1 MTLDQIAASQAPA
14 HQAPAYDDDNVFAKI
29 LRGAVPC
36 AKVFEDEHAL
46 AFMDVMPQGDGHT
59 LVVPKARARTLLDLN
74 ADDLA
79 ALMPR
84 VQRVARAV
92 KAAFDA
98 DGLTLFQ
105 FNGAAGG
112 QTVFH
117 LHFHLIPRFDGVAL
131 RPHTGAMADGALLRT
146 QAARI
151 TAALDAPSLN
161 TPPGA

>member
-1 MTLDQIAASQAPA
+1 MP
-14 HQAPAYDDDNVFAKI
+14 PAYDDSNIFAKI
-29 LRGAVPC
+29 LRGEIPC
-36 AKVFEDEHAL
+36 AKVFEDERAL

-59 LVVPKARARTLLDLN
+59 LVVPKARARTLLDLS

-92 KAAFDA
+92 VAAFEA

-105 FNGAAGG
+105 YNEAAGG

-117 LHFHLIPRFDGVAL
+117 LHFHLIPRFQGVAL
-131 RPHTGAMADGALLRT
+131 RPHTGTMADGALLKAH
-146 QAARI
+146 AARVA
-151 TAALDAPSLN
+151 AALDASL
-161 TPPGA
+161 GA